1 MKASAALAALLD
13 PDNRIG
19 SKVTVQEG
27 LRQSAALR
35 ELAESG
41 DLKLAQLTA
50 AAKDWRALGLPGYAH
65 RRAEGFLFPATYDVE
80 PDTTAA
86 GLLAEMVAQFDQVA
100 TEINLENRAREV
112 GLDPYQA
119 VIVASLIQAE
129 ARHAEDFPKV
139 ARVIYDR
146 LNQDMR
152 LQLDS
157 AVHYA
162 VGKSGVVTT
171 TAEDRASPSPYNT
184 YRHEGLPPGPINSPG
199 QAALEAALHPA
210 KGAWLYFV
218 TVNPD
223 TGETKFATTAAQH
236 AVNVQEL
243 REWLRDHWPAAQ
255 RAGRAADRPGGAGR
269 DPGRAAD
276 RPGGAGRG
284 AARGG
289 ARLADRALTVAGAAP
304 GRVRRARPGLAL
316 RRVRS
321 GRCGAARIP
330 VRSGRALGGPV
341 ADHAAQAGGAAAVR
355 AAESGRRRGG
365 RGQYRPL
372 VAGPFPDRR
381 EHRCARTGG
390 GARVGRRVRGSGA
403 DRGARRRG
411 HRGVGSGRGRAA
423 GGCLGPARAGPPGAG
438 EVGRAGSA
446 GRGVCARPAPGAGA
460 GCRCGPGGRGRD
472 HPAVA
477 GAPKRA
483 RRRSG
488 DLDGPG
494 GRLRGDRGGRPGPSA
509 RTAVRRGLSPVADS
523 AGGGVGSRRRRSR
536 RRARAPGPAGRA
548 SDRADDRASRSG
560 RAPGPGADRG
570 RRTGAGRLAGR
581 TRGAARRRAGRSNAR
596 RGAAAGSGR
605 TRGHGA
611 GGARRRPMPAGSSA
625 PSRCG
630 WPVRSRPSC
639 AWPALMLAPC
649 WPRWCRS
656 VCSGWL
662 SAVTCRVSSSG
673 CRPASR
679 SW

>member
-1 MKASAALAALLD
+1 MSYYDVMSREYDSPPGERRGRRRRRRGGLVIVILFLVVLGLFVGLVIGGVRVLDNLFSPPADYPGPGTGSVEVQITPGQSVRSIGNTLTEADVVASAQAFVDAARQNQDSESIQPGFYRLRAQMKASAALAALLD

-139 ARVIYDR
+139 ARVIYNR

-157 AVHYA
+157 TVHYA

-243 REWLRDHWPAAQ
+243 REWLRDH
-255 RAGRAADRPGGAGR
+255 
-269 DPGRAAD
+269 
-276 RPGGAGRG
+276 
-284 AARGG
+284 
-289 ARLADRALTVAGAAP
+289 
-304 GRVRRARPGLAL
+304 
-316 RRVRS
+316 
-321 GRCGAARIP
+321 
-330 VRSGRALGGPV
+330 
-341 ADHAAQAGGAAAVR
+341 
-355 AAESGRRRGG
+355 
-365 RGQYRPL
+365 
-372 VAGPFPDRR
+372 
-381 EHRCARTGG
+381 
-390 GARVGRRVRGSGA
+390 
-403 DRGARRRG
+403 
-411 HRGVGSGRGRAA
+411 
-423 GGCLGPARAGPPGAG
+423 
-438 EVGRAGSA
+438 
-446 GRGVCARPAPGAGA
+446 
-460 GCRCGPGGRGRD
+460 
-472 HPAVA
+472 
-477 GAPKRA
+477 
-483 RRRSG
+483 
-488 DLDGPG
+488 
-494 GRLRGDRGGRPGPSA
+494 
-509 RTAVRRGLSPVADS
+509 
-523 AGGGVGSRRRRSR
+523 
-536 RRARAPGPAGRA
+536 
-548 SDRADDRASRSG
+548 
-560 RAPGPGADRG
+560 
-570 RRTGAGRLAGR
+570 
-581 TRGAARRRAGRSNAR
+581 
-596 RGAAAGSGR
+596 
-605 TRGHGA
+605 
-611 GGARRRPMPAGSSA
+611 
-625 PSRCG
+625 
-630 WPVRSRPSC
+630 
-639 AWPALMLAPC
+639 
-649 WPRWCRS
+649 
-656 VCSGWL
+656 
-662 SAVTCRVSSSG
+662 
-673 CRPASR
+673 
-679 SW
+679 